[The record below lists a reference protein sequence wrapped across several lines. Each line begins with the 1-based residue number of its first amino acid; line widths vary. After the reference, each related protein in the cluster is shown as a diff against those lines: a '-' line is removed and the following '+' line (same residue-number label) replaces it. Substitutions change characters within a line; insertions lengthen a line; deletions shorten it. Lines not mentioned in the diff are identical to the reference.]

1 MRQSKK
7 KIIIIKSINFIIL
20 LATLFCLDVSVYANE
35 RSLLTEVKEKWLAED
50 FTLKDE
56 NGKPHTLSSYRG
68 KVVVINFWAT
78 WCPPCLKEMPSMERA
93 HKKWTREGIEILAI
107 NAGEDEDSIFAFTGE
122 YNISFTVLLDENSS
136 VLDRFPS
143 IGLPTTYVIDPQGY
157 VIYRAVGSR
166 EWDDPKITEKL
177 RLLKKARKITQSHSI
192 TSE

>member
-1 MRQSKK
+1 M
-7 KIIIIKSINFIIL
+7 
-20 LATLFCLDVSVYANE
+20 TVPVYADG
-35 RSLLTEVKEKWLAED
+35 RPLLTELKEKWLAED

-56 NGKPHTLSSYRG
+56 NGKSHTLSDYRG

-93 HKKWTREGIEILAI
+93 HKKWIREGIEILAI
-107 NAGEDEDSIFAFTGE
+107 NVGEDEDSIFAFTGE
-122 YNISFTVLLDENSS
+122 HDISFTVLLDEDSS
-136 VLDRFPS
+136 VLKLFPS

-177 RLLKKARKITQSHSI
+177 RLLKKNKN
-192 TSE
+192 